1 MTKQEVDAI
10 LLKAQKMAPK
20 KLMGTL
26 AYHKLG
32 EISRQIPDIFTAV
45 AETETHWVGSW
56 LTGFGFVS
64 VLFPKETSRELTEE
78 EVEHYKGKKLAIGSH
93 RFDILK

>member
-1 MTKQEVDAI
+1 MTKNQVDTI
-10 LLKAQKMAPK
+10 LLKAQKIEPK
-20 KLMGTL
+20 KLMGTI

-45 AETETHWVGSW
+45 AETETYWVGSW
-56 LTGFGFVS
+56 VTGFGFVS

-78 EVEHYKGKKLAIGSH
+78 EVETYKTKKLGIGSYKLN
-93 RFDILK
+93 IV